1 MSRCEIKISREPL
14 GKVDPRFSRDYGGVV
29 DFYGVVRALENDHSI
44 EGIDYEAFVPMAEIE
59 LKKIALA
66 AADDFS
72 LGEVVIHHRIGFV
85 SVGEPSLFLRV
96 SARHRGA
103 AFAASARIIEQLKA
117 VVPIWKHAIYSS
129 VQIA

>member
-1 MSRCEIKISREPL
+1 MTRCEITISREPL
-14 GKVDPRFSRDYGGVV
+14 GQVNPCFSPDYGGVV
-29 DFYGVVRALENDHSI
+29 DFYGIVRMLENNQGI

-66 AADDFS
+66 AADEYS

-85 SVGEPSLFLRV
+85 PVGEPSLFLRV

-103 AFAASARIIEQLKA
+103 AFAASARIIEKLKA
-117 VVPIWKHAIYSS
+117 VVPIWKHPIYSS

>member
-1 MSRCEIKISREPL
+1 MNRCEIKISREPL
-14 GKVDPRFSRDYGGVV
+14 GQVDPRFSGDYGGVV
-29 DFYGVVRALENDHSI
+29 DFYGVVRELEDDQSI

-66 AADDFS
+66 AADDYS

-85 SVGEPSLFLRV
+85 PVGEPSLFLRV

-103 AFAASARIIEQLKA
+103 AFAASERIIEQLKA
-117 VVPIWKHAIYSS
+117 VVPIWKHPIYSS